1 VSRWLLLLIAVV
13 GGGIVAYVTVLIAA
27 GGIVGLLRIFV
38 FGDDSWP
45 TGWEIVVTI
54 IIGLIGFYT
63 WFVAARHIWNRFK
76 PLL

>member
-1 VSRWLLLLIAVV
+1 MNRIAAALLAIV
-13 GGGIVAYVTVLIAA
+13 GGAAIALGVLMVGTGAV
-27 GGIVGLLRIFV
+27 GGLLWIFV

-54 IIGLIGFYT
+54 IVGLIGFYT
-63 WFVAARHIWNRFK
+63 WLVAARHIWNRFK